1 MTLSEVREELDRL
14 YSLPP
19 SPLVE
24 REIGNLSLLYHELT
38 KRDQGKITVRI
49 SINQVGGEQ
58 HERQASI
65 PELRGAK

>member
-1 MTLSEVREELDRL
+1 MQVNEVREELDRL
-14 YSLPP
+14 YGLPP

-38 KRDQGKITVRI
+38 KRDRAQITVRI

-58 HERQASI
+58 HERQASF
-65 PELRGAK
+65 PELRGAE